1 MFDLKA
7 KGHIYSVGD
16 ASSIRLLNLTTGE
29 ERHSA
34 RFFLMRGIIPEGL
47 YQVQVK
53 CILFSTLLRYAGK
66 FQDGRNCE
74 TG

>member
-7 KGHIYSVGD
+7 KGHIFSVQD
-16 ASSIRLLNLTTGE
+16 ASSVGLLNLTTGE

-34 RFFLMRGIIPEGL
+34 RFFLRSGIIPEGL
-47 YQVQVK
+47 YQVQVDY
-53 CILFSTLLRYAGK
+53 ILFSTLLRYAGK